1 LSAGCCGIQGQ
12 RGMFAVKFRDSRI
25 TQPLRGQRLELEC
38 RPVDSDVGVSWIKQD
53 PGGTLHFIAFI
64 NTLSRVTYKQSESTS
79 TRFEAAKESGSSR
92 LVVKSFSEQDQG
104 TYFCLI
110 NRNQMLHFSAG
121 QAAFLPVPTT
131 KAPTTAPATTGN
143 KVTPTETCTKT
154 PAPETSKGL
163 DFTCSIFV
171 WIPLA
176 CGCLIF
182 LIALVIT
189 ISLCQKTKRR
199 RCKCK
204 R

>member
-12 RGMFAVKFRDSRI
+12 RGMFAVRFRDSRT

-38 RPVDSDVGVSWIKQD
+38 RPVDNDVGVSWIKQE

-64 NTLSRVTYKQSESTS
+64 NTLSRVTYKQSEPTS

-92 LVVKSFSEQDQG
+92 LLVKSFSEQDQG

-110 NRNQMLHFSAG
+110 NKNQMLHFSAG
-121 QAAFLPVPTT
+121 QDAFLPEGGPLARTT
-131 KAPTTAPATTGN
+131 HGPQRPSPGVSSSLSPSPA
-143 KVTPTETCTKT
+143 
-154 PAPETSKGL
+154 ETSKGL

-176 CGCLIF
+176 CGCLIC

-189 ISLCQKTKRR
+189 VVLCQSKGLRLTPTPQ
-199 RCKCK
+199 
-204 R
+204 